1 MRAAARYRADTPIAF
16 IASAVV
22 LAVGVAQI
30 GDLLTFVRMIGIAG
44 IGAELNPLV
53 ARGAETLG
61 VAALVGMKVALIVL
75 IGAVFAVLARSH
87 RRLAATIATAGTM
100 AGLLGALSNVLA
112 IT

>member
-1 MRAAARYRADTPIAF
+1 MRAVAPYRSDTPIAF
-16 IASAVV
+16 SAAAVL

-30 GDLLTFVRMIGIAG
+30 GDLLTFVRMISVAG
-44 IGAELNPLV
+44 IGAELNPLI

-61 VAALVGMKVALIVL
+61 VAALVGIKVALIVF

-87 RRLAATIATAGTM
+87 RRLAATIATAGTL
-100 AGLLGALSNVLA
+100 AGLVGALSNVLA